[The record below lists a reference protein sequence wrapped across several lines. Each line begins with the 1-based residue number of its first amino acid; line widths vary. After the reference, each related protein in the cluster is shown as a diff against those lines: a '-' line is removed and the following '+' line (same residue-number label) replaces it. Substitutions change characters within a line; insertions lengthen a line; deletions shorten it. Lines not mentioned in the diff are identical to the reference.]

1 MQCYVICVKL
11 SSVPGTNVAVAAL
24 RKSRVRHRNRS
35 GAGCTLP
42 LNAPAGPGC
51 AARQLEEFESMRIS
65 SFSLRL
71 QPSLMEEA
79 REVARSEGVS
89 LNQLFNVAVAEKLA
103 TVRTERGFQERIRRA
118 GRWEPEQ
125 TPDRA
130 GIRNPS
136 MGNDKISIARLP
148 MLAATLAHTLRS
160 IDKYHQREAQP
171 APPPDLAP
179 EGQRAREPEKPA
191 GRATPQFGLLKKR
204 LDKIRSQ

>member
-11 SSVPGTNVAVAAL
+11 SSVPGTDVAVAAL
-24 RKSRVRHRNRS
+24 RKSRVRHSNRS
-35 GAGCTLP
+35 GAGCILA
-42 LNAPAGPGC
+42 LNAPARPGRSAC
-51 AARQLEEFESMRIS
+51 QLEEFEFMRIS

-118 GRWEPEQ
+118 GRWELEQ

-136 MGNDKISIARLP
+136 MGNEKISIARLP
-148 MLAATLAHTLRS
+148 MLGATLAHTLRS
-160 IDKYHQREAQP
+160 IDKYHQSEAQP
-171 APPPDLAP
+171 APPPDL
-179 EGQRAREPEKPA
+179 EPAEELGRPA
-191 GRATPQFGLLKKR
+191 GRATPQFGKLKRR
-204 LDKIRSQ
+204 LEKMR

>member
-1 MQCYVICVKL
+1 MQCYVICVKAPYA
-11 SSVPGTNVAVAAL
+11 PGTDVAVAAL
-24 RKSRVRHRNRS
+24 WKSQVRHCNRS
-35 GAGCTLP
+35 SEGCTLA

-51 AARQLEEFESMRIS
+51 AARQLKEFESMRIS

-103 TVRTERGFQERIRRA
+103 TVRTERGFQERNRRA

-130 GIRNPS
+130 GIQNPS
-136 MGNDKISIARLP
+136 MGDDKISIARLP
-148 MLAATLAHTLRS
+148 MLGATLAHTLRS
-160 IDKYHQREAQP
+160 IAKYHQSEAQP
-171 APPPDLAP
+171 APPPDL
-179 EGQRAREPEKPA
+179 EPTGEFGKPA
-191 GRATPQFGLLKKR
+191 GRATPQFGKLKRR
-204 LDKIRSQ
+204 LEKMRGQ

>member
-1 MQCYVICVKL
+1 MQCYVLCAKAPYA
-11 SSVPGTNVAVAAL
+11 PGADVAVTAL
-24 RKSRVRHRNRS
+24 RKSRVRHCNRS
-35 GAGCTLP
+35 GCGLYSR
-42 LNAPAGPGC
+42 

-103 TVRTERGFQERIRRA
+103 TVRTERGFQERTRRA

-136 MGNDKISIARLP
+136 MGGDKISIARLP
-148 MLAATLAHTLRS
+148 MLGATLAHTLRS
-160 IDKYHQREAQP
+160 IDKYHQSEAQP

-179 EGQRAREPEKPA
+179 EGQHATEPGPPA
-191 GRATPQFGLLKKR
+191 GRATPQFGKLKRR
-204 LDKIRSQ
+204 LEK

>member
-1 MQCYVICVKL
+1 MQCYVICVKAPY
-11 SSVPGTNVAVAAL
+11 VPGTDVAVAAL
-24 RKSRVRHRNRS
+24 RKRWMRHCNRS
-35 GAGCTLP
+35 GAGCTLA
-42 LNAPAGPGC
+42 LNAPIGSGR
-51 AARQLEEFESMRIS
+51 AARQLKEFESMRIS

-79 REVARSEGVS
+79 REVSRSEGVS
-89 LNQLFNVAVAEKLA
+89 LNQLVNVTLAEKLA
-103 TVRTERGFQERIRRA
+103 SVRTERGFRERTRRT

-136 MGNDKISIARLP
+136 MGDDKISIERLP
-148 MLAATLAHTLRS
+148 MLGATLAHTLRS
-160 IDKYHQREAQP
+160 IAKYHQSEAQP
-171 APPPDLAP
+171 APAPDLAP

-204 LDKIRSQ
+204 LDKIRGQ

>member
-1 MQCYVICVKL
+1 
-11 SSVPGTNVAVAAL
+11 
-24 RKSRVRHRNRS
+24 
-35 GAGCTLP
+35 
-42 LNAPAGPGC
+42 
-51 AARQLEEFESMRIS
+51 MRIS

-103 TVRTERGFQERIRRA
+103 SVRTEKGFQERIRRA

-125 TPDRA
+125 TPDRG

-136 MGNDKISIARLP
+136 IGDDKISIARLP

-160 IDKYHQREAQP
+160 IDKYHQSEAQP

-179 EGQRAREPEKPA
+179 EGQRATEPGPPA
-191 GRATPQFGLLKKR
+191 GRATPQFGKFKR
-204 LDKIRSQ
+204 RLEKMRGQ

>member
-1 MQCYVICVKL
+1 
-11 SSVPGTNVAVAAL
+11 
-24 RKSRVRHRNRS
+24 
-35 GAGCTLP
+35 
-42 LNAPAGPGC
+42 
-51 AARQLEEFESMRIS
+51 MRIG

-103 TVRTERGFQERIRRA
+103 SVRTERGFQERTRRT

-136 MGNDKISIARLP
+136 MGDDKISIERLP
-148 MLAATLAHTLRS
+148 MLGATLAHTLRS

-171 APPPDLAP
+171 APPPDL
-179 EGQRAREPEKPA
+179 EPAEEFGKPA
-191 GRATPQFGLLKKR
+191 GRATPQFGKLKRR
-204 LDKIRSQ
+204 LEKMRGQ

>member
-1 MQCYVICVKL
+1 MPFHVICVTTPYVL
-11 SSVPGTNVAVAAL
+11 GTDLQVAGLAEQP
-24 RKSRVRHRNRS
+24 RRCTGTDRVRAVLQAEASCRS
-35 GAGCTLP
+35 L
-42 LNAPAGPGC
+42 AP
-51 AARQLEEFESMRIS
+51 RELEEFESMRIS
-65 SFSLRL
+65 SYSLRL

-136 MGNDKISIARLP
+136 TEGDKISIARLP
-148 MLAATLAHTLRS
+148 LLRATLAHALLVGG
-160 IDKYHQREAQP
+160 K
-171 APPPDLAP
+171 
-179 EGQRAREPEKPA
+179 KP
-191 GRATPQFGLLKKR
+191 
-204 LDKIRSQ
+204 

>member
-1 MQCYVICVKL
+1 
-11 SSVPGTNVAVAAL
+11 
-24 RKSRVRHRNRS
+24 
-35 GAGCTLP
+35 
-42 LNAPAGPGC
+42 
-51 AARQLEEFESMRIS
+51 MRIS

-118 GRWEPEQ
+118 GRWELEQ

-136 MGNDKISIARLP
+136 MGDDKISIERLP

-160 IDKYHQREAQP
+160 IDKYHQSEAQP
-171 APPPDLAP
+171 APAPDVAP
-179 EGQRAREPEKPA
+179 GAQRAREPEKPA
-191 GRATPQFGLLKKR
+191 GRATPQFGKLKRR
-204 LDKIRSQ
+204 LEKMRGQ

>member
-11 SSVPGTNVAVAAL
+11 SSVPGTDVAVAAL
-24 RKSRVRHRNRS
+24 WKSQVRHCNRS
-35 GAGCTLP
+35 GAGCARG

-51 AARQLEEFESMRIS
+51 AARQLKGFESMRIS

-103 TVRTERGFQERIRRA
+103 TVRTERGFQEGICRA
-118 GRWEPEQ
+118 DRGEPKQ

-136 MGNDKISIARLP
+136 MGDDKNSI
-148 MLAATLAHTLRS
+148 
-160 IDKYHQREAQP
+160 
-171 APPPDLAP
+171 
-179 EGQRAREPEKPA
+179 
-191 GRATPQFGLLKKR
+191 
-204 LDKIRSQ
+204 

>member
-1 MQCYVICVKL
+1 MLCNLCE
-11 SSVPGTNVAVAAL
+11 SAL
-24 RKSRVRHRNRS
+24 RARHGCGGCSLVEEPSAELQPIGSGLYSR
-35 GAGCTLP
+35 AE
-42 LNAPAGPGC
+42 
-51 AARQLEEFESMRIS
+51 RQLEEFESMRIS
-65 SFSLRL
+65 SYSLRL

-103 TVRTERGFQERIRRA
+103 SVRTEKGFQERIRRA

-136 MGNDKISIARLP
+136 MGDDKISIERLP
-148 MLAATLAHTLRS
+148 MLGATLAHTLRS

-204 LDKIRSQ
+204 LDKIRGQ

>member
-1 MQCYVICVKL
+1 MLCNLCESAL
-11 SSVPGTNVAVAAL
+11 RTRHGCGGSSRVEEPSAAL
-24 RKSRVRHRNRS
+24 QPI
-35 GAGCTLP
+35 GCGLYSH
-42 LNAPAGPGC
+42 AE
-51 AARQLEEFESMRIS
+51 RQLEEFESMRIS

-136 MGNDKISIARLP
+136 MGNEKISIARLP
-148 MLAATLAHTLRS
+148 MLGATLAHTLRS
-160 IDKYHQREAQP
+160 IDKYHQSEAQP
-171 APPPDLAP
+171 APAPDV
-179 EGQRAREPEKPA
+179 EPTGEFGKPA
-191 GRATPQFGLLKKR
+191 GRATPQFGKLKRR
-204 LDKIRSQ
+204 LEKVRGT

>member
-1 MQCYVICVKL
+1 M
-11 SSVPGTNVAVAAL
+11 
-24 RKSRVRHRNRS
+24 RRN
-35 GAGCTLP
+35 
-42 LNAPAGPGC
+42 
-51 AARQLEEFESMRIS
+51 

-103 TVRTERGFQERIRRA
+103 TVRTERGFQERIRRT

-136 MGNDKISIARLP
+136 MGNDKISIERLP
-148 MLAATLAHTLRS
+148 MLGATLAHTLRS
-160 IDKYHQREAQP
+160 IDKYHQSEAQP
-171 APPPDLAP
+171 APAPDVAP
-179 EGQRAREPEKPA
+179 EGQRATEPGQPA
-191 GRATPQFGLLKKR
+191 GRATPQFGKLKRR
-204 LDKIRSQ
+204 LDKARGW